1 MTNRIADIS
10 PLIYAR
16 VAGFLY
22 LIIIVCGVFS
32 EMYVR
37 FNPIVPGDAA
47 TTANNIVASELIPL
61 KYLIFKLKADIQAK

>member
-1 MTNRIADIS
+1 MTNRTADTS
-10 PLIYAR
+10 QRQAAR

-37 FNPIVPGDAA
+37 SNLIVPGDAA
-47 TTANNIVASELIPL
+47 TRAHNDYISSNWLE
-61 KYLIFKLKADIQAK
+61 

>member
-1 MTNRIADIS
+1 MSLSKANKKT
-10 PLIYAR
+10 AR

-37 FNPIVPGDAA
+37 SSLIVPGA
-47 TTANNIVASELIPL
+47 T
-61 KYLIFKLKADIQAK
+61 K